1 MSQKIQFLGKS
12 KFLDAKKRK
21 DIRQLLDET
30 ANNEGYE
37 IQNIT
42 YIFMSDDELLE
53 INQQHLQH
61 DDYTDIITFDL
72 SDIEAS
78 VDGEIYVSID
88 RIKDNASKFNCTFDQ
103 EIIRVLSHGLL
114 HLLGYKDKSE
124 TDILKMR
131 EKEAQCL
138 SNYALISQ

>member
-1 MSQKIQFLGKS
+1 MPQSIQFLGRN
-12 KFLDAKKRK
+12 KFLNAIKRK
-21 DIRQLLDET
+21 HIRQLLEET
-30 ANNEGYE
+30 ANLEGYE

-88 RIKDNASKFNCTFDQ
+88 RIKENAKKFECTFDQ
-103 EIIRVLSHGLL
+103 ELIRVLSHGLL

-124 TDILKMR
+124 SDITIMR
-131 EKEAQCL
+131 QKEAECL
-138 SNYALISQ
+138 IKYDQISQ

>member
-1 MSQKIQFLGKS
+1 MSEPIQFLGKS
-12 KFLDAKKRK
+12 KFLNAKTRK
-21 DIRQLLDET
+21 ALRQLLNQT

-42 YIFMSDDELLE
+42 YIFMSDDALLE

-88 RIKDNASKFNCTFDQ
+88 RIKDNAIKFNCTTEQ
-103 EIIRVLSHGLL
+103 ELVRVLSHGLL
-114 HLLGYKDKSE
+114 HLLGYKDKSDS
-124 TDILKMR
+124 DILKMR
-131 EKEAQCL
+131 EKEAACL
-138 SNYALISQ
+138 TNYSLISQ

>member
-1 MSQKIQFLGKS
+1 MSENIQFLGKS
-12 KFLDAKKRK
+12 KFLNAKKRK
-21 DIRQLLDET
+21 DLRQLLNET
-30 ANNEGYE
+30 AHNEGYE

-42 YIFMSDDELLE
+42 YIFMSDDALLE

-88 RIKDNASKFNCTFDQ
+88 RIKENATNFNCTIEQ
-103 EIIRVLSHGLL
+103 EIVRVLSHGLL

-124 TDILKMR
+124 QETLQMR
-131 EKEAQCL
+131 KKEAQCL
-138 SNYALISQ
+138 SLYNHISQ

>member
-21 DIRQLLDET
+21 DIRQLLEET

-138 SNYALISQ
+138 SNYDLISQ

>member
-1 MSQKIQFLGKS
+1 MSESIQFLGKS
-12 KFLDAKKRK
+12 KFLNAKTRK
-21 DIRQLLDET
+21 ALRQLLNQT

-88 RIKDNASKFNCTFDQ
+88 RIKDNAAKFNCTTEQ
-103 EIIRVLSHGLL
+103 ELVRVLSHGLL
-114 HLLGYKDKSE
+114 HLLGYKDKSDS
-124 TDILKMR
+124 DIIKMR
-131 EKEAQCL
+131 EKEAACL
-138 SNYALISQ
+138 TNFSQISQ

>member
-1 MSQKIQFLGKS
+1 MPHSIQFLGRN
-12 KFLDAKKRK
+12 KFLNAIQRK
-21 DIRQLLDET
+21 HIRQLLEET
-30 ANNEGYE
+30 ANLEGYE

-88 RIKDNASKFNCTFDQ
+88 RIKENAKKFECTFDQ
-103 EIIRVLSHGLL
+103 ELIRVLSHGLL
-114 HLLGYKDKSE
+114 HLLGYKDKSDGDITIMRQKE
-124 TDILKMR
+124 T
-131 EKEAQCL
+131 ECL
-138 SNYALISQ
+138 IKYDQISQ